1 VPTQQRLPTQRDRS
15 AGGGSTLEGTLERI
29 AFINEENAWSVVK
42 IAVPDRREPVTAVGN
57 LLGVKPGESL
67 HLSGR
72 WIHDKRFGEQ
82 FQVESFQTVVPATLA
97 GIERYLGSGLVHG
110 IGKVMA
116 ERLVARFG
124 LKTLE
129 VIDEHPQR
137 LTEVEGIGKVRSD
150 QIKRAWIEQRAI
162 KDVMVFL
169 HSHGVAMSHATKIY
183 KRYGE
188 KSIAAVRENP
198 YRLALDIFGIGFQT
212 ADEIAR
218 SLGVLATAPARCQA
232 GVLHVLRAL
241 ADEGHVAAP
250 RVDLIERTRALLEVD
265 GELVENALTPL
276 VEQQQ
281 IVIDARPGGEA
292 IYLDTLFVA
301 ERGIAELVDRLTRVR
316 ARPLE
321 IDVERAIA
329 WFEERQA
336 ITLAREQR
344 EAIALAVQRK
354 VLVITGGP
362 GTGKTTLINAIIQIL
377 EKKGRAVLLAAPT
390 GRAAK
395 RMAETTGHEAR
406 TLHRLLEFAP
416 KSNAFA
422 RGPTHPLETDMII
435 VDEASMLDTAMT
447 YSLLR
452 ALPAP
457 CQVVFVGDVDQLPSV
472 GPGSVLL
479 DFIRSGA
486 VAVVRLSRIFRQA
499 EESRIVV
506 NAHRVNQGEL
516 PLVSADDPSADF
528 FFIERQEPEEILA
541 TMKALLT
548 ERIPRKFGLHPT
560 RDIQVLTPMHKGLL
574 GAAAL
579 NQELQTLFN
588 PEGPSVVRGT
598 RLFRTGDKVMQV
610 RNDYDL
616 DVFNGD
622 VGHVAAIDSDERTVT
637 VLFDGRHVVYDEGQ
651 LDELTLAYA
660 CSIHKSQGS
669 EFPCVVL
676 PLHTQHFVMLKRNL
690 LYTAM
695 TRGRRL
701 VVIVGSKRALTTAV
715 RSSDTVTRFTGLAS
729 RLARLHGGEPIGP
742 ARHEGA

>member
-1 VPTQQRLPTQRDRS
+1 VPTQQGLPIQRDRS
-15 AGGGSTLEGTLERI
+15 AGGASTLEGTLERI

-42 IAVPDRREPVTAVGN
+42 IAVADRKEPVTAVGN
-57 LLGVKPGESL
+57 LLGVKPGESVKL
-67 HLSGR
+67 TGQ
-72 WIHDKRFGEQ
+72 WIQDKRFGEQ
-82 FQVESFQTVVPATLA
+82 FKVESFLTVVPATLQ

-124 LKTLE
+124 LKTLDI
-129 VIDEHPQR
+129 IDQSPER
-137 LTEVEGIGKVRSD
+137 LTEVEGIGRVRSD
-150 QIKRAWIEQRAI
+150 QIRRAWVEQRAI

-188 KSIAAVRENP
+188 RSIAVVRENP

-218 SLGVLATAPARCQA
+218 SLGVEPTAPSRCQA
-232 GVLHVLRAL
+232 GLLHVLRAL

-250 RVDLIERTRALLEVD
+250 RVDLIERARALLEVD
-265 GELVENALTPL
+265 EALIEAAVAPL
-276 VEQQQ
+276 VEREQVVVESQ
-281 IVIDARPGGEA
+281 PKGEA
-292 IYLDTLFVA
+292 IYLHPLYVA
-301 ERGIAELVDRLTRVR
+301 ECGIAELSARLLRVR
-316 ARPLE
+316 ARPIE
-321 IDVERAIA
+321 IDVERALT
-329 WFEERQA
+329 WFEERQQIA
-336 ITLAREQR
+336 LASEQR
-344 EAIALAVQRK
+344 QAIALAVQK
-354 VLVITGGP
+354 KMLVITGGP

-377 EKKGRAVLLAAPT
+377 EKKGRAILLAAPT

-406 TLHRLLEFAP
+406 TLHRLLEFTP
-416 KSNAFA
+416 KSNTFA
-422 RGPTHPLETDMII
+422 RGPSHPLEADVVI

-447 YSLLR
+447 YNLLR

-457 CQVVFVGDVDQLPSV
+457 CQVILVGDVDQLPSV

-479 DFIRSGA
+479 DFIRSEA
-486 VAVVRLSRIFRQA
+486 VPVVRLSRIFRQA

-516 PLVSADDPSADF
+516 PLVSTEDPEADF
-528 FFIERQEPEEILA
+528 FFIERQEPEDVLS
-541 TMKALLT
+541 TMKSLLT

-579 NQELQTLFN
+579 NQELQLLFN
-588 PEGPSVVRGT
+588 PEGPSVVRGN
-598 RLFRTGDKVMQV
+598 RLFRVGDKVMQV

-622 VGHVAAIDSDERTVT
+622 VGHVAAIDGEERTVT
-637 VLFDGRHVVYDEGQ
+637 VVFDGRNVVYEEAQ

-669 EFPCVVL
+669 EFPCVIL

-695 TRGRRL
+695 TRGRKL
-701 VVIVGSKRALTTAV
+701 VVIVGSKRALSTAV
-715 RSSDTVTRFTGLAS
+715 SSSDTVTRFTGLS
-729 RLARLHGGEPIGP
+729 RRLASMAGT
-742 ARHEGA
+742 AKD

>member
-1 VPTQQRLPTQRDRS
+1 VPTQQRLPMQRDRS
-15 AGGGSTLEGTLERI
+15 AGGASTLEGTLDRI

-42 IAVPDRREPVTAVGN
+42 ITVEGRRDQVTAVGN
-57 LLGVKPGESL
+57 LLGVKPGENL
-67 HLSGR
+67 HLTGR

-82 FQVESFQTVVPATLA
+82 FQVEAFRTIVPATLA

-129 VIDEHPQR
+129 VIDEHPER
-137 LTEVEGIGKVRSD
+137 LTEVEGIGRVRTE
-150 QIKRAWIEQRAI
+150 QIRRAWVEQRAI

-218 SLGVLATAPARCQA
+218 SLGVEPTAPARCQA

-241 ADEGHVAAP
+241 SDEGHVAAP
-250 RVDLIERTRALLEVD
+250 RVDLVERVRSLLEVD
-265 GELVENALTPL
+265 EHLVQNALAPL
-276 VEQQQ
+276 VEGEQ
-281 IVIDARPGGEA
+281 IVIEPRPEGEA
-292 IYLDTLFVA
+292 IYLQPLYVA
-301 ERGIAELVDRLTRVR
+301 ERGIAELVERLMRVH

-321 IDVERAIA
+321 IDVGRAIT
-329 WFEERQA
+329 WFEERQR
-336 ITLAREQR
+336 ITLAGEQR
-344 EAIALAVQRK
+344 EALALAVERK

-406 TLHRLLEFAP
+406 TLHRMLEFTP

-422 RGPTHPLETDMII
+422 RGPSNPLDADVVV
-435 VDEASMLDTAMT
+435 VDEASMLDTSMT

-452 ALPAP
+452 ALRPQ

-479 DFIRSGA
+479 DLIRSAA

-499 EESRIVV
+499 EESRIIV

-516 PLVSADDPSADF
+516 PLASADDPSADF

-588 PEGPSVVRGT
+588 AEGPSVVRGT
-598 RLFRTGDKVMQV
+598 RLFRVGDKVMQV

-622 VGHVAAIDSDERTVT
+622 VGYVSSIDGEERTLTAV
-637 VLFDGRHVVYDEGQ
+637 FDGRQVVYDEAQ
-651 LDELTLAYA
+651 LDELALAYA

-701 VVIVGSKRALTTAV
+701 VVVVGSKRALSTAV
-715 RSSDTVTRFTGLAS
+715 HNADTVTRFTGLAR
-729 RLARLHGGEPIGP
+729 RLARLGSAPP
-742 ARHEGA
+742 S

>member
-1 VPTQQRLPTQRDRS
+1 VPTQQRLPAQRDRS
-15 AGGGSTLEGTLERI
+15 AREASTLEGTLERI

-57 LLGVKPGESL
+57 LLGVKPGENL
-67 HLSGR
+67 QLTGR
-72 WIHDKRFGEQ
+72 WIQDKRFGEQ

-129 VIDEHPQR
+129 IIDTHPER
-137 LTEVEGIGKVRSD
+137 LTEVEGIGRVRSE
-150 QIKRAWIEQRAI
+150 QIQRAWIEQRAI

-183 KRYGE
+183 KRYGD
-188 KSIAAVRENP
+188 KAIAAVRENP
-198 YRLALDIFGIGFQT
+198 YRLAADIFGIGFQT

-218 SLGVLATAPARCQA
+218 NLGVAPGAPARCQA
-232 GVLHVLRAL
+232 GVLHVLRSL

-250 RVDLIERTRALLEVD
+250 RADLVERARALLEVD
-265 GELVENALTPL
+265 EDLVQAALGPL
-276 VEQQQ
+276 VEREQ
-281 IVIDARPGGEA
+281 IVIEQVPDGQAVYLEA
-292 IYLDTLFVA
+292 LHIA
-301 ERGIAELVDRLTRVR
+301 ERGIAELLERLMR
-316 ARPLE
+316 ARAKPLE
-321 IDVERAIA
+321 IDIGRAVA
-329 WFEERQA
+329 WFEERQQ
-336 ITLAREQR
+336 ITLAPEQR
-344 EAIALAVQRK
+344 EAIALSAHRK
-354 VLVITGGP
+354 ALVITGGP
-362 GTGKTTLINAIIQIL
+362 GTGKTTLINAILQIL
-377 EKKGRAVLLAAPT
+377 EKKGRSTLLAAPT

-406 TLHRLLEFAP
+406 TLHRMLEFTP

-422 RGPTHPLETDMII
+422 RGPSHPLDADLVI
-435 VDEASMLDTAMT
+435 VDEASMLDTVMM

-452 ALPAP
+452 ALPP
-457 CQVVFVGDVDQLPSV
+457 HCQIVLVGDVDQLPSV

-479 DFIRSGA
+479 DLIRSGA
-486 VAVVRLSRIFRQA
+486 LPVVRLSHIFRQA
-499 EESRIVV
+499 EQSRIVV

-516 PLVSADDPSADF
+516 PLSSADDPNADF
-528 FFIERQEPEEILA
+528 FFIERQEPEDVLV

-579 NQELQTLFN
+579 NQELQALFN
-588 PEGPSVVRGT
+588 PEGPSIVRGT
-598 RLFRTGDKVMQV
+598 RIFRVGDKVMQV
-610 RNDYDL
+610 KNDYDL

-622 VGHVAAIDSDERTVT
+622 VGHVATIDTEARTVT
-637 VLFDGRHVVYDEGQ
+637 VVFDGRHVVYDEGQ
-651 LDELTLAYA
+651 VDELALAYA

-695 TRGRRL
+695 TRARRL
-701 VVIVGSKRALTTAV
+701 VVIVGSKRALSTAV
-715 RSSDTVTRFTGLAS
+715 SSADTVTRFTGLAR
-729 RLARLHGGEPIGP
+729 RLSAQR
-742 ARHEGA
+742 AAV

>member
-1 VPTQQRLPTQRDRS
+1 MQRDRS
-15 AGGGSTLEGTLERI
+15 AGGGAALEGTLERI

-42 IAVPDRREPVTAVGN
+42 IAVEGRREPVTAVGN
-57 LLGVKPGESL
+57 LLGVKPGENL

-82 FQVESFQTVVPATLA
+82 FQVESFHTAVPATLA

-116 ERLVARFG
+116 ERLVTRFG

-129 VIDEHPQR
+129 IIDEHPER
-137 LTEVEGIGKVRSD
+137 LTEVDGIGRVRSE
-150 QIKRAWIEQRAI
+150 QIKRAWVEQRAI

-183 KRYGE
+183 KRYGD
-188 KSIAAVRENP
+188 KAIAAVRENP
-198 YRLALDIFGIGFQT
+198 YRLAFDIFGIGFQT
-212 ADEIAR
+212 ADEIAQR
-218 SLGVLATAPARCQA
+218 LGVERTAPARCQA

-241 ADEGHVAAP
+241 SDEGHVAAP
-250 RVDLIERTRALLEVD
+250 RVDLVERARALLEVD
-265 GELVENALTPL
+265 GELVENAFAPL
-276 VEQQQ
+276 VEREQ
-281 IVIDARPGGEA
+281 IVVEPRPEGEA
-292 IYLDTLFVA
+292 IYLEPLFVA
-301 ERGIAELVDRLTRVR
+301 ERGIAELLERLVRAR

-321 IDVERAIA
+321 IDVDRAIA
-329 WFEERQA
+329 WFEERQT
-336 ITLAREQR
+336 ITLAQEQR

-395 RMAETTGHEAR
+395 RMTETTGHEAR
-406 TLHRLLEFAP
+406 TLHRLLEFTP
-416 KSNAFA
+416 KSNTFA
-422 RGPTHPLETDMII
+422 RGPSHPLEGDMVI
-435 VDEASMLDTAMT
+435 VDEASMLDTSMT

-452 ALPAP
+452 ALPP
-457 CQVVFVGDVDQLPSV
+457 QSQIVFVGDVDQLPSV

-479 DFIRSGA
+479 DLIRSGA
-486 VAVVRLSRIFRQA
+486 IAVVRLSRIFRQA

-516 PLVSADDPSADF
+516 PIFSADDPSADF
-528 FFIERQEPEEILA
+528 FFIERQEPEDILV

-579 NQELQTLFN
+579 NQELQSLFN
-588 PEGPSVVRGT
+588 PDGPSVVRGT
-598 RLFRTGDKVMQV
+598 RLFRVGDKVMQV

-622 VGHVAAIDSDERTVT
+622 VGYVAGIDAEERTLTAV
-637 VLFDGRHVVYDEGQ
+637 FDGRHVVYDEGQ
-651 LDELTLAYA
+651 LDELALAYA

-701 VVIVGSKRALTTAV
+701 VVIVGSKRALQTAV
-715 RSSDTVTRFTGLAS
+715 NSSDTVTRFTGLAR
-729 RLARLHGGEPIGP
+729 RLSAMHRARTK
-742 ARHEGA
+742 

>member
-1 VPTQQRLPTQRDRS
+1 VPTEQRLLLQRDRS
-15 AGGGSTLEGTLERI
+15 ADGIATLEGTLERI

-42 IAVPDRREPVTAVGN
+42 ITVPDRREPVTAVGN
-57 LLGVKPGESL
+57 LLGVKPGENVQL
-67 HLSGR
+67 KGR
-72 WIHDKRFGEQ
+72 WIQDKRFGEQ
-82 FQVESFQTVVPATLA
+82 FKVESFQTVVPATLE

-129 VIDEHPQR
+129 IIDEHPQR
-137 LTEVEGIGKVRSD
+137 LTEVEGIGRVRSE
-150 QIKRAWIEQRAI
+150 QIRRAWIEQRAI

-188 KSIAAVRENP
+188 KAIAAVRENP

-212 ADEIAR
+212 ADEIAQR
-218 SLGVLATAPARCQA
+218 LGVERTAPSRCQA
-232 GVLHVLRAL
+232 GMLHVLRAA

-250 RVDLIERTRALLEVD
+250 REELIERVRTLLEVD
-265 GELVENALTPL
+265 EDLVRAAVAPL
-276 VEQQQ
+276 AEREQ
-281 IVIDARPGGEA
+281 IVVEKHEGGES
-292 IYLDTLFVA
+292 IYLEPLFVA
-301 ERGIAELVDRLTRVR
+301 ERGIADLLERQLKTPVR
-316 ARPLE
+316 PIQ
-321 IDVERAIA
+321 IDMARAIA
-329 WFEERQA
+329 WFEEQRKM
-336 ITLAREQR
+336 TLENEQR
-344 EAIALAVQRK
+344 EAIALAVREK

-362 GTGKTTLINAIIQIL
+362 GTGKTTLINAVIQIL

-406 TLHRLLEFAP
+406 TLHRLLEFTP

-422 RGPTHPLETDMII
+422 RGPSHPLEGDLVI

-447 YSLLR
+447 YALLR
-452 ALPAP
+452 ALPAT
-457 CQVVFVGDVDQLPSV
+457 CQIVFVGDVDQLPSV

-479 DFIRSGA
+479 DLIRSRA
-486 VAVVRLSRIFRQA
+486 VPMVRLSRIFRQA

-516 PLVSADDPSADF
+516 PVLGAEDPASDF
-528 FFIERQEPEEILA
+528 FFIERQEPEEVLA
-541 TMKALLT
+541 TIKTLLT

-574 GAAAL
+574 GAATL
-579 NQELQTLFN
+579 NQELQMLFN
-588 PEGPSVVRGT
+588 PDGPSVVRGT
-598 RLFRTGDKVMQV
+598 RTFRVGDKVMQV

-622 VGHVAAIDSDERTVT
+622 VGHVAAIDNEERTMT
-637 VLFDGRHVVYDEGQ
+637 VMFDSRAVVYDEGQ
-651 LDELTLAYA
+651 LDELALAYA

-695 TRGRRL
+695 TRGRKL
-701 VVIVGSKRALTTAV
+701 VVIVGSKRALSTAV
-715 RSSDTVTRFTGLAS
+715 SSADTVTRVTGLAR
-729 RLARLHGGEPIGP
+729 RLERLIARGD
-742 ARHEGA
+742 RV

>member
-1 VPTQQRLPTQRDRS
+1 MQRDRS
-15 AGGGSTLEGTLERI
+15 AGGPSTLEGTLERI

-42 IAVPDRREPVTAVGN
+42 IAVEGRREPVTAVGN

-67 HLSGR
+67 HLTGR
-72 WIHDKRFGEQ
+72 WMQDKRFGEQ
-82 FQVESFQTVVPATLA
+82 FQVESFRTVVPATLA

-129 VIDEHPQR
+129 IIDEHPER
-137 LTEVEGIGKVRSD
+137 LTEVEGIGRVRSE
-150 QIKRAWIEQRAI
+150 QIRRAWIEQRAI

-169 HSHGVAMSHATKIY
+169 HSHGVSMSHATKIY
-183 KRYGE
+183 KRYGD
-188 KSIAAVRENP
+188 KAIGAVRENP

-218 SLGVLATAPARCQA
+218 NLGVEASAPERCQA

-250 RVDLIERTRALLEVD
+250 RPD
-265 GELVENALTPL
+265 LVERARTLLDVDADL
-276 VEQQQ
+276 VERAIAPLADREQ
-281 IVIDARPGGEA
+281 IVVERWPEGEA
-292 IYLDTLFVA
+292 VYLEQLYVA
-301 ERGIAELVDRLTRVR
+301 ERSIAELLQRIMR
-316 ARPLE
+316 ARSKPLA

-329 WFEERQA
+329 WFEERQG
-336 ITLAREQR
+336 ITLAHEQR
-344 EAIALAVQRK
+344 QAIALAVQHK
-354 VLVITGGP
+354 ALVITGGP

-377 EKKGRAVLLAAPT
+377 EKKGRIALLAAPT

-406 TLHRLLEFAP
+406 TLHRLLEFTP

-422 RGPTHPLETDMII
+422 RGPSHPLEADLVI
-435 VDEASMLDTAMT
+435 VDEASMLDTVMT
-447 YSLLR
+447 FSLLR
-452 ALPAP
+452 ALPP
-457 CQVVFVGDVDQLPSV
+457 HCQIVFVGDVDQLPSV

-479 DFIRSGA
+479 DLIRSGA
-486 VAVVRLSRIFRQA
+486 LSVVRLSHIFRQA
-499 EESRIVV
+499 EQSRIVV

-516 PLVSADDPSADF
+516 PLASADDPKADF
-528 FFIERQEPEEILA
+528 FFIERHEPEDVLA
-541 TMKALLT
+541 TMKTLLA

-574 GAAAL
+574 GAATL

-588 PEGPSVVRGT
+588 PEGQSVVRGT
-598 RLFRTGDKVMQV
+598 RLFRAGDKVMQV

-622 VGHVAAIDSDERTVT
+622 VGHIAAIDGEERTVT
-637 VLFDGRHVVYDEGQ
+637 VVFDGRNVVYDEGQ
-651 LDELTLAYA
+651 LDELALAYA

-669 EFPCVVL
+669 EFPCVVI

-695 TRGRRL
+695 TRARRL
-701 VVIVGSKRALTTAV
+701 VVIVGSKRALSTAV
-715 RSSDTVTRFTGLAS
+715 KSADTVTRFTGLAR
-729 RLARLHGGEPIGP
+729 RLSAAHGRELLRG
-742 ARHEGA
+742 

>member
-1 VPTQQRLPTQRDRS
+1 MQRDRS
-15 AGGGSTLEGTLERI
+15 AGGATTLEGTLDRI

-42 IAVPDRREPVTAVGN
+42 IAVADRKEPVTAVGN
-57 LLGVKPGESL
+57 LLGVKPGESVML
-67 HLSGR
+67 TGQ
-72 WIHDKRFGEQ
+72 WIQDKRFGEQ
-82 FQVESFQTVVPATLA
+82 FKVESFLTVVPATLQ

-124 LKTLE
+124 LKTLDI
-129 VIDEHPQR
+129 IDRSPER
-137 LTEVEGIGKVRSD
+137 LTEVEGIGRVRSD
-150 QIKRAWIEQRAI
+150 QIRRAWVEQRAI

-169 HSHGVAMSHATKIY
+169 HTHGVAMSHATKIY

-188 KSIAAVRENP
+188 RSIAVVRENP

-218 SLGVLATAPARCQA
+218 SLGVEPTAPSRCQA
-232 GVLHVLRAL
+232 GLLHVLRAL

-265 GELVENALTPL
+265 EALIEAAVAPL
-276 VEQQQ
+276 VEREQVVVESQP
-281 IVIDARPGGEA
+281 AGEA
-292 IYLDTLFVA
+292 IYLDPLYVA
-301 ERGIAELVDRLTRVR
+301 ECGIAELSARLLRVR
-316 ARPLE
+316 ARPIE
-321 IDVERAIA
+321 IDVDRALT
-329 WFEERQA
+329 WFEERQQIA
-336 ITLAREQR
+336 LASEQR
-344 EAIALAVQRK
+344 QAIALAVQK
-354 VLVITGGP
+354 KMLVITGGP

-377 EKKGRAVLLAAPT
+377 EKKGRSILLAAPT

-406 TLHRLLEFAP
+406 TLHRLLEFTP
-416 KSNAFA
+416 KSNTFA
-422 RGPTHPLETDMII
+422 RGPSHPLEADVVI

-457 CQVVFVGDVDQLPSV
+457 CQVILVGDVDQLPSV

-479 DFIRSGA
+479 DFIRSEA
-486 VAVVRLSRIFRQA
+486 VPVVRLSRIFRQA

-516 PLVSADDPSADF
+516 PLVSTEDPEADF
-528 FFIERQEPEEILA
+528 FFIERQEPEDVLS
-541 TMKALLT
+541 TMKSLLT

-579 NQELQTLFN
+579 NQELQMLFN
-588 PEGPSVVRGT
+588 PEGPSVVRGN
-598 RLFRTGDKVMQV
+598 RLFRVGDKVMQV

-622 VGHVAAIDSDERTVT
+622 VGHVAAIDGEERTVT
-637 VLFDGRHVVYDEGQ
+637 VVFDGRNVVYEEGQ

-669 EFPCVVL
+669 EFPCVIL

-695 TRGRRL
+695 TRGRKL
-701 VVIVGSKRALTTAV
+701 CVIVGSKRALSTAV
-715 RSSDTVTRFTGLAS
+715 SSSDTVARFTGLS
-729 RLARLHGGEPIGP
+729 RRLARIAGT
-742 ARHEGA
+742 AQD

>member
-1 VPTQQRLPTQRDRS
+1 VPTEQRLLLQRDRS
-15 AGGGSTLEGTLERI
+15 ADGIATLEGTLDRI

-57 LLGVKPGESL
+57 LLGVKPGENVQL
-67 HLSGR
+67 KGR
-72 WIHDKRFGEQ
+72 WIQDKRFGEQ
-82 FQVESFQTVVPATLA
+82 FKVESFQTVVPATLE

-129 VIDEHPQR
+129 IIDEQPQR
-137 LTEVEGIGKVRSD
+137 LTEVEGIGRVRSE
-150 QIKRAWIEQRAI
+150 QIRRAWIEQRAI

-188 KSIAAVRENP
+188 KAIAAVRENP

-212 ADEIAR
+212 ADEIAQR
-218 SLGVLATAPARCQA
+218 LGVERTAPSRCQA
-232 GVLHVLRAL
+232 GMLHVLRAA

-250 RVDLIERTRALLEVD
+250 REELIGRVRTLLEVD
-265 GELVENALTPL
+265 EDLVRGAVGPL
-276 VEQQQ
+276 AEREQ
-281 IVIDARPGGEA
+281 IVVEKHEGGES
-292 IYLDTLFVA
+292 IYLEPLFVA
-301 ERGIAELVDRLTRVR
+301 ERGIADLLERQLKTPVR
-316 ARPLE
+316 PIQ
-321 IDVERAIA
+321 IDMARAIA
-329 WFEERQA
+329 WFEEQRKM
-336 ITLAREQR
+336 TLENEQR
-344 EAIALAVQRK
+344 EAIALAVREK

-362 GTGKTTLINAIIQIL
+362 GTGKTTLINAVIQIL

-406 TLHRLLEFAP
+406 TLHRLLEFTP
-416 KSNAFA
+416 KSNTFA
-422 RGPTHPLETDMII
+422 RGPSHPLEGDLVI

-447 YSLLR
+447 YALLR
-452 ALPAP
+452 ALPAT
-457 CQVVFVGDVDQLPSV
+457 CQIVFVGDVDQLPSV

-479 DFIRSGA
+479 DLIRSRA
-486 VAVVRLSRIFRQA
+486 VPMVRLSRIFRQA

-516 PLVSADDPSADF
+516 PVLGAEDPASDF
-528 FFIERQEPEEILA
+528 FFIERQEPEEVLA
-541 TMKALLT
+541 TIKTLLT

-574 GAAAL
+574 GAATL
-579 NQELQTLFN
+579 NQELQMLFN
-588 PEGPSVVRGT
+588 PDGPSVVRGT
-598 RLFRTGDKVMQV
+598 RTFRVGDKVMQV

-622 VGHVAAIDSDERTVT
+622 VGHVEAIDNEERTMT
-637 VLFDGRHVVYDEGQ
+637 VMFDSRAVIYDEGQ
-651 LDELTLAYA
+651 LDELALAYA

-701 VVIVGSKRALTTAV
+701 VVIVGSKRALSTAV
-715 RSSDTVTRFTGLAS
+715 SNADTVTRVTGLAR
-729 RLARLHGGEPIGP
+729 RLERLIARGD
-742 ARHEGA
+742 RV

>member
-1 VPTQQRLPTQRDRS
+1 MQRDRS
-15 AGGGSTLEGTLERI
+15 AGAASTLEGTLERI

-42 IAVPDRREPVTAVGN
+42 ITVPDRREPVTAVGN
-57 LLGVKPGESL
+57 LLGVKPGENL

-129 VIDEHPQR
+129 VIDEHPER
-137 LTEVEGIGKVRSD
+137 LTEVEGIGRVRSE
-150 QIKRAWIEQRAI
+150 QIQRAWIEQRAI

-188 KSIAAVRENP
+188 RAIAAVRENP

-218 SLGVLATAPARCQA
+218 SLGIEPTAPARCQA

-241 ADEGHVAAP
+241 SDEGHVAAP
-250 RVDLIERTRALLEVD
+250 RVDLVERVRALLEVD
-265 GELVENALTPL
+265 GELVEQAILPL
-276 VEQQQ
+276 VEREQ
-281 IVIDARPGGEA
+281 IVVEPTPEGEA
-292 IYLDTLFVA
+292 IYLEPLHVA
-301 ERGIAELVDRLTRVR
+301 ERGIAELLDRLTRTR
-316 ARPLE
+316 ARPIE
-321 IDVERAIA
+321 VDIDRAVA
-329 WFEERQA
+329 WFEERHA
-336 ITLAREQR
+336 IVLAPEQR
-344 EAIALAVQRK
+344 EALGLAVKRK
-354 VLVITGGP
+354 VLVLTGGP

-377 EKKGRAVLLAAPT
+377 EKKGRHVLLAAPT

-406 TLHRLLEFAP
+406 TLHRLLEFTP

-422 RGPTHPLETDMII
+422 RGPAHPLEADMVI

-452 ALPAP
+452 ALPPP
-457 CQVVFVGDVDQLPSV
+457 CQIVLVGDVDQLPSV
-472 GPGSVLL
+472 GPGSVLSDL
-479 DFIRSGA
+479 IRSGA
-486 VAVVRLSRIFRQA
+486 VPVVRLSRIFRQA
-499 EESRIVV
+499 EESRIIV

-516 PLVSADDPSADF
+516 PLASADDPSADF
-528 FFIERQEPEEILA
+528 FFIERQEPEEILV

-579 NQELQTLFN
+579 NQELQALFN

-598 RLFRTGDKVMQV
+598 RLFRVGDKVMQV

-622 VGHVAAIDSDERTVT
+622 VGHVAAIEPEERTMT
-637 VLFDGRHVVYDEGQ
+637 VVFDGRQVAYDEGQ
-651 LDELTLAYA
+651 LDELVLAYA

-701 VVIVGSKRALTTAV
+701 VVIVGSKRALSTAV
-715 RSSDTVTRFTGLAS
+715 HSADTLTRFTGLAR
-729 RLARLHGGEPIGP
+729 RLSLWRGADAR
-742 ARHEGA
+742 

>member
-1 VPTQQRLPTQRDRS
+1 MQRDRS
-15 AGGGSTLEGTLERI
+15 AGGASSLDGTLERI

-42 IAVPDRREPVTAVGN
+42 VAVEGRREPVTAVGN

-82 FQVESFQTVVPATLA
+82 FQVESFHTVVPATLA

-129 VIDEHPQR
+129 IIDEHPER
-137 LTEVEGIGKVRSD
+137 LTEVEGIGRVRSE
-150 QIKRAWIEQRAI
+150 QIRRAWVEQRAI

-188 KSIAAVRENP
+188 RAIAAVRENP

-212 ADEIAR
+212 ADEIAQ
-218 SLGVLATAPARCQA
+218 SLGVEPTAPARCQA

-241 ADEGHVAAP
+241 SDEGHVAAP
-250 RVDLIERTRALLEVD
+250 RIDLVERARTLLEVD
-265 GELVENALTPL
+265 VDLVEQALSPL
-276 VEQQQ
+276 VEREQ
-281 IVIDARPGGEA
+281 IVIEPRSEGEA
-292 IYLDTLFVA
+292 IYLEPLYIA
-301 ERGIAELVDRLTRVR
+301 ERGIAELLQRLTRAR

-329 WFEERQA
+329 WFEERQH

-377 EKKGRAVLLAAPT
+377 EKKGRSVLLAAPT

-406 TLHRLLEFAP
+406 TLHRLLEFTP

-422 RGPTHPLETDMII
+422 RGPSHPLEGDVLI

-452 ALPAP
+452 ALPP
-457 CQVVFVGDVDQLPSV
+457 QCQVVFVGDVDQLPSV

-479 DFIRSGA
+479 DLIRSGSLS
-486 VAVVRLSRIFRQA
+486 VVRLSRIFRQA
-499 EESRIVV
+499 EESRIIV

-516 PLVSADDPSADF
+516 PLATADDPNADF

-579 NQELQTLFN
+579 NQELQALFN

-598 RLFRTGDKVMQV
+598 RLFRVADKVMQV

-622 VGHVAAIDSDERTVT
+622 VGHVAAIDTEERTLT
-637 VLFDGRHVVYDEGQ
+637 AIFDGRHVVYDEGQ
-651 LDELTLAYA
+651 LDELVLAYA

-701 VVIVGSKRALTTAV
+701 VVIVGSKRALQTAV
-715 RSSDTVTRFTGLAS
+715 NSSDTVTRFTGLAR
-729 RLARLHGGEPIGP
+729 RLSTLLGAGP
-742 ARHEGA
+742 Q

>member
-1 VPTQQRLPTQRDRS
+1 MPTQQRLPTQRDRS
-15 AGGGSTLEGTLERI
+15 AGGASTLDGTLERI

-42 IAVPDRREPVTAVGN
+42 IAVEGRRDPVTAVGN
-57 LLGVKPGESL
+57 LLGVKPGESV
-67 HLSGR
+67 HLAGR

-82 FQVESFQTVVPATLA
+82 FQVESFQTIVPATLT

-129 VIDEHPQR
+129 IIDEHPER
-137 LTEVEGIGKVRSD
+137 LTEVEGIGRVRSD
-150 QIKRAWIEQRAI
+150 QIRKAWIEQRAI

-183 KRYGE
+183 KRYGD
-188 KSIAAVRENP
+188 KAIAAVRENP

-218 SLGVLATAPARCQA
+218 SLGVEPTAPARCQA
-232 GVLHVLRAL
+232 GMLHVLRAL
-241 ADEGHVAAP
+241 SDEGHVAAP
-250 RVDLIERTRALLEVD
+250 RPDLVERVRALLEVD
-265 GELVENALTPL
+265 SDLVEQAFAPL
-276 VEQQQ
+276 VERDQ
-281 IVIDARPGGEA
+281 IVIEPRPEGEA
-292 IYLDTLFVA
+292 IYLQPLFVA
-301 ERGIAELVDRLTRVR
+301 ERGIAELIERLLKAR
-316 ARPLE
+316 AKPLE
-321 IDVERAIA
+321 IDVERAIT
-329 WFEERQA
+329 WFEERQT
-336 ITLAREQR
+336 ITLASEQR
-344 EAIALAVQRK
+344 QAIALAVQRK
-354 VLVITGGP
+354 MLIITGGP

-395 RMAETTGHEAR
+395 RMSETTGHEAR
-406 TLHRLLEFAP
+406 TLHRLLEFTP

-422 RGPTHPLETDMII
+422 RGPSNPLEGDIVI

-452 ALPAP
+452 ALPP
-457 CQVVFVGDVDQLPSV
+457 QSQLILVGDVDQLPSV
-472 GPGSVLL
+472 GPGSVLSDL
-479 DFIRSGA
+479 IRSGA
-486 VAVVRLSRIFRQA
+486 LAVVRLSRIFRQA

-516 PLVSADDPSADF
+516 PVISADDPKADF
-528 FFIERQEPEEILA
+528 FFIERQEPEEILV

-574 GAAAL
+574 GAATL
-579 NQELQTLFN
+579 NQELQMLFN

-598 RLFRTGDKVMQV
+598 RLFRVGDKIMQV

-622 VGHVAAIDSDERTVT
+622 VGHVAAIDSEERTLTAV
-637 VLFDGRHVVYDEGQ
+637 FDGRQVVYDEGQ
-651 LDELTLAYA
+651 LDELALAYA

-701 VVIVGSKRALTTAV
+701 VVIVGSKRALSTAV
-715 RSSDTVTRFTGLAS
+715 NSSESVTRFTGLARRLS
-729 RLARLHGGEPIGP
+729 RVANVGT
-742 ARHEGA
+742 A

>member
-1 VPTQQRLPTQRDRS
+1 MQRDRS
-15 AGGGSTLEGTLERI
+15 AGGASTLEGTLDRI

-42 IAVPDRREPVTAVGN
+42 ITVEGRRDQVTAVGN
-57 LLGVKPGESL
+57 LLGVKPGENL
-67 HLSGR
+67 HLTGR

-82 FQVESFQTVVPATLA
+82 FQVEAFRTIVPATLA

-129 VIDEHPQR
+129 VIDEHPER
-137 LTEVEGIGKVRSD
+137 LTEVEGIGRVRTE
-150 QIKRAWIEQRAI
+150 QIRRAWVEQRAI

-218 SLGVLATAPARCQA
+218 SLGVEPTAPARCQA

-241 ADEGHVAAP
+241 SDEGHVAAP
-250 RVDLIERTRALLEVD
+250 RVDLVERVRSLLEVD
-265 GELVENALTPL
+265 EHLVQNALAPL
-276 VEQQQ
+276 VEGEQ
-281 IVIDARPGGEA
+281 IVIEPRPEGEA
-292 IYLDTLFVA
+292 IYLQPLYVA
-301 ERGIAELVDRLTRVR
+301 ERGIAELVERLMRVH

-321 IDVERAIA
+321 IDVGRAIT
-329 WFEERQA
+329 WFEERQR
-336 ITLAREQR
+336 ITLAGEQR
-344 EAIALAVQRK
+344 EALALAVERK

-406 TLHRLLEFAP
+406 TLHRMLEFTP

-422 RGPTHPLETDMII
+422 RGPSNPLDADVVV
-435 VDEASMLDTAMT
+435 VDEASMLDTSMT

-452 ALPAP
+452 ALRPQ

-479 DFIRSGA
+479 DLIRSAA

-499 EESRIVV
+499 EESRIIV

-516 PLVSADDPSADF
+516 PLASADDPSADF

-588 PEGPSVVRGT
+588 AEGPSVVRGT
-598 RLFRTGDKVMQV
+598 RLFRVGDKVMQV

-622 VGHVAAIDSDERTVT
+622 VGYVSSIDGEERTLTAV
-637 VLFDGRHVVYDEGQ
+637 FDGRHVVYDEAQ
-651 LDELTLAYA
+651 LDELALAYA

-701 VVIVGSKRALTTAV
+701 VVVVGSKRALSTAV
-715 RSSDTVTRFTGLAS
+715 HNADTVTRFTGLAR
-729 RLARLHGGEPIGP
+729 RLARLGSAPP
-742 ARHEGA
+742 S

>member
-1 VPTQQRLPTQRDRS
+1 MPTQQRLPLQRDRS
-15 AGGGSTLEGTLERI
+15 AGGASTLEGTLERI

-42 IAVPDRREPVTAVGN
+42 IAVQGRPEPVTAVGN

-72 WIHDKRFGEQ
+72 WIQDKRFGEQ

-129 VIDEHPQR
+129 IIDEHPER
-137 LTEVEGIGKVRSD
+137 LTEVEGIGRVRSD
-150 QIKRAWIEQRAI
+150 QIRRAWIEQRAI

-183 KRYGE
+183 KRYGD
-188 KSIAAVRENP
+188 KAIAAVRENP

-218 SLGVLATAPARCQA
+218 SLGVAPSAPARCQA

-241 ADEGHVAAP
+241 ADEGHVGAP
-250 RVDLIERTRALLEVD
+250 RADVIERARTLLEVD
-265 GELVENALTPL
+265 ADLVEAALDPL
-276 VEQQQ
+276 AQREQ
-281 IVIDARPGGEA
+281 IVIEPWPDGQAV
-292 IYLDTLFVA
+292 YLEHLCVA
-301 ERGIAELVDRLTRVR
+301 ERGIAELLERLMR
-316 ARPLE
+316 ARAKPLE
-321 IDVERAIA
+321 VDVERAIA
-329 WFEERQA
+329 WFEERQG

-344 EAIALAVQRK
+344 EAIALTVHRK
-354 VLVITGGP
+354 ALVITGGP

-377 EKKGRAVLLAAPT
+377 EKKGRNVLLAAPT

-406 TLHRLLEFAP
+406 TLHRLLEFTP

-422 RGPTHPLETDMII
+422 RGPSHPLDADLVV
-435 VDEASMLDTAMT
+435 VDEASMLDTVMT

-452 ALPAP
+452 ALPPHA
-457 CQVVFVGDVDQLPSV
+457 QIVLVGDVDQLPSV

-479 DFIRSGA
+479 DLIRSGA
-486 VAVVRLSRIFRQA
+486 LPVVRLSHIFRQA

-516 PLVSADDPSADF
+516 PFASADDPNADF
-528 FFIERQEPEEILA
+528 FFIERQEPEDILV

-579 NQELQTLFN
+579 NQELQALFN

-598 RLFRTGDKVMQV
+598 RLFRAGDKVMQV

-622 VGHVAAIDSDERTVT
+622 VGHVVAIDGEARTVT
-637 VLFDGRHVVYDEGQ
+637 VVFDGRNVVYDEGQ

-701 VVIVGSKRALTTAV
+701 VVVVGSKRALSTAV
-715 RSSDTVTRFTGLAS
+715 NSSDTVTRYTGLARRIS
-729 RLARLHGGEPIGP
+729 TAMGVRP
-742 ARHEGA
+742 

>member
-1 VPTQQRLPTQRDRS
+1 
-15 AGGGSTLEGTLERI
+15 
-29 AFINEENAWSVVK
+29 
-42 IAVPDRREPVTAVGN
+42 
-57 LLGVKPGESL
+57 
-67 HLSGR
+67 
-72 WIHDKRFGEQ
+72 
-82 FQVESFQTVVPATLA
+82 
-97 GIERYLGSGLVHG
+97 
-110 IGKVMA
+110 
-116 ERLVARFG
+116 
-124 LKTLE
+124 
-129 VIDEHPQR
+129 
-137 LTEVEGIGKVRSD
+137 LTEVEGIGRVRSD
-150 QIKRAWIEQRAI
+150 QIRKAWIEQRAI

-183 KRYGE
+183 KRYGD
-188 KSIAAVRENP
+188 KAIAAVRENP

-218 SLGVLATAPARCQA
+218 SLGVEPTAPARCQA

-241 ADEGHVAAP
+241 SDEGHVAAP
-250 RVDLIERTRALLEVD
+250 RPDLVERVRTLLEVD
-265 GELVENALTPL
+265 ADLVEQAFAPL
-276 VEQQQ
+276 VERDQ
-281 IVIDARPGGEA
+281 IVIEPRPAGEA
-292 IYLDTLFVA
+292 IYLEPLFVA
-301 ERGIAELVDRLTRVR
+301 ERGIAELVERLLR
-316 ARPLE
+316 ARAKPLE

-329 WFEERQA
+329 WFEERQT

-354 VLVITGGP
+354 MLVITGGP
-362 GTGKTTLINAIIQIL
+362 GTGKTTLINAVIQIL
-377 EKKGRAVLLAAPT
+377 QKKGRSVLLAAPT

-395 RMAETTGHEAR
+395 RMSETTGHEAR
-406 TLHRLLEFAP
+406 TLHRLLEFTP

-422 RGPTHPLETDMII
+422 RGPANPLEGDIVI
-435 VDEASMLDTAMT
+435 VDEASMLDTAMM

-452 ALPAP
+452 ALPP
-457 CQVVFVGDVDQLPSV
+457 QSQLVLVGDVDQLPSV
-472 GPGSVLL
+472 GPGSVLSDL
-479 DFIRSGA
+479 IRSGA
-486 VAVVRLSRIFRQA
+486 VSVVRLSRIFRQA

-516 PLVSADDPSADF
+516 PIFSADDPSADF
-528 FFIERQEPEEILA
+528 FFIERPEPEDILS

-598 RLFRTGDKVMQV
+598 RLFRVGDKIMQV

-622 VGHVAAIDSDERTVT
+622 VGYVAGIDSEERTLTAV
-637 VLFDGRHVVYDEGQ
+637 FDGRQVVYDEGQ
-651 LDELTLAYA
+651 LDELALAYA

-701 VVIVGSKRALTTAV
+701 VVIVGSKRALSTAV
-715 RSSDTVTRFTGLAS
+715 NSSDTVTRFTGLARRLS
-729 RLARLHGGEPIGP
+729 RLAPT
-742 ARHEGA
+742 A

>member
-1 VPTQQRLPTQRDRS
+1 VPTQQGLPLQRDRS
-15 AGGGSTLEGTLERI
+15 AGGATTLEGTLDRI

-42 IAVPDRREPVTAVGN
+42 IAVADRKEPVTAVGN
-57 LLGVKPGESL
+57 LLGVKPGESVML
-67 HLSGR
+67 TGQ
-72 WIHDKRFGEQ
+72 WIQDKRFGEQ
-82 FQVESFQTVVPATLA
+82 FKVESFLTVVPATLQ

-124 LKTLE
+124 LKTLDI
-129 VIDEHPQR
+129 IDRSPER
-137 LTEVEGIGKVRSD
+137 LTEVEGIGRVRSD
-150 QIKRAWIEQRAI
+150 QIRRAWVEQRAI

-169 HSHGVAMSHATKIY
+169 HTHGVAMSHATKIY

-188 KSIAAVRENP
+188 RSIAVVRENP

-218 SLGVLATAPARCQA
+218 SLGVEPTAPSRCQA
-232 GVLHVLRAL
+232 GLLHVLRAL

-265 GELVENALTPL
+265 EALIEAAVAPL
-276 VEQQQ
+276 VEREQVVVESQP
-281 IVIDARPGGEA
+281 AGEA
-292 IYLDTLFVA
+292 IYLDPLYVA
-301 ERGIAELVDRLTRVR
+301 ECGIAELSARLLRVR
-316 ARPLE
+316 ARPIE
-321 IDVERAIA
+321 IDVDRALT
-329 WFEERQA
+329 WFEERQQIA
-336 ITLAREQR
+336 LASEQR
-344 EAIALAVQRK
+344 QAIALAVQK
-354 VLVITGGP
+354 KMLVITGGP

-377 EKKGRAVLLAAPT
+377 EKKGRSILLAAPT

-406 TLHRLLEFAP
+406 TLHRLLEFTP
-416 KSNAFA
+416 KSNTFA
-422 RGPTHPLETDMII
+422 RGPSHPLEADVVI

-457 CQVVFVGDVDQLPSV
+457 CQVILVGDVDQLPSV

-479 DFIRSGA
+479 DFIRSEA
-486 VAVVRLSRIFRQA
+486 VPVVRLSRIFRQA

-516 PLVSADDPSADF
+516 PLVSTEDPEADF
-528 FFIERQEPEEILA
+528 FFIERQEPEDVLS
-541 TMKALLT
+541 TMKSLLT

-579 NQELQTLFN
+579 NQELQMLFN
-588 PEGPSVVRGT
+588 PEGPSVVRGN
-598 RLFRTGDKVMQV
+598 RLFRVGDKVMQV

-622 VGHVAAIDSDERTVT
+622 VGHVAAIDGEERTVT
-637 VLFDGRHVVYDEGQ
+637 VVFDGRNVVYEEGQ

-669 EFPCVVL
+669 EFPCVIL

-695 TRGRRL
+695 TRGRKL
-701 VVIVGSKRALTTAV
+701 CVIVGSKRALSTAV
-715 RSSDTVTRFTGLAS
+715 SSSDTVARFTGLS
-729 RLARLHGGEPIGP
+729 RRLARIAGT
-742 ARHEGA
+742 AQD

>member
-1 VPTQQRLPTQRDRS
+1 MQRDRS
-15 AGGGSTLEGTLERI
+15 AGEASTLEGTLERI

-42 IAVPDRREPVTAVGN
+42 IAVQGFPEPVTAVGN

-67 HLSGR
+67 HLTGR
-72 WIHDKRFGEQ
+72 WTTDKRFGEQ
-82 FQVESFQTVVPATLA
+82 FKVESFQTVVPATLA

-124 LKTLE
+124 LKTLQI
-129 VIDEHPQR
+129 IDEHPQR
-137 LTEVEGIGKVRSD
+137 LTEVEGIGRVRSE
-150 QIKRAWIEQRAI
+150 QIRRAWIEQRAI

-183 KRYGE
+183 KRYGD
-188 KSIAAVRENP
+188 KAIAAVRENP

-218 SLGVLATAPARCQA
+218 SLGVLPNAPARCEA

-250 RVDLIERTRALLEVD
+250 RAEVIERSRTLLEVD
-265 GELVENALTPL
+265 ADLVQGALGPL
-276 VEQQQ
+276 AQREQ
-281 IVIDARPGGEA
+281 IVIEPWSDGEA
-292 IYLDTLFVA
+292 VYLQPLYMA
-301 ERGIAELVDRLTRVR
+301 ERGIAELLERLMR
-316 ARPLE
+316 ARAKPLQ

-329 WFEERQA
+329 WFEERHH
-336 ITLAREQR
+336 ITLAPEQR
-344 EAIALAVQRK
+344 AAIERSAHQKA
-354 VLVITGGP
+354 LVITGGP

-377 EKKGRAVLLAAPT
+377 EKKGKSVLLAAPT

-395 RMAETTGHEAR
+395 RLQETTGHEAR
-406 TLHRLLEFAP
+406 TLHRLLEFTP
-416 KSNAFA
+416 KSNTFA
-422 RGPTHPLETDMII
+422 RGPSHPLEADLVI
-435 VDEASMLDTAMT
+435 VDEASMLDTVMT
-447 YSLLR
+447 YNLLR
-452 ALPAP
+452 ALPPAS
-457 CQVVFVGDVDQLPSV
+457 QIVLVGDVDQLPSV

-479 DFIRSGA
+479 DLIRSGA
-486 VAVVRLSRIFRQA
+486 LPVVRLSHIFRQA

-516 PLVSADDPSADF
+516 PLASADDPNADF
-528 FFIERQEPEEILA
+528 FFIERQEPEEILV

-548 ERIPRKFGLHPT
+548 ERIPRKFGFHPT

-579 NQELQTLFN
+579 NEELQALFN

-598 RLFRTGDKVMQV
+598 RVFRAGDKVMQV

-622 VGHVAAIDSDERTVT
+622 VGHVAAIDGEARTVT
-637 VLFDGRHVVYDEGQ
+637 VVFDGRNVVYDEGQ
-651 LDELTLAYA
+651 LDELVLAYA

-701 VVIVGSKRALTTAV
+701 VVVVGSRRALQTAV
-715 RSSDTVTRFTGLAS
+715 KNADTVTRFTGLGR
-729 RLARLHGGEPIGP
+729 RLSP
-742 ARHEGA
+742 AVAGRRPWS

>member
-1 VPTQQRLPTQRDRS
+1 VPTQQGLPLQRDRS
-15 AGGGSTLEGTLERI
+15 AGGASTLEGTLDRI

-42 IAVPDRREPVTAVGN
+42 IAVADRKEPVTAVGN
-57 LLGVKPGESL
+57 LLGVKPGESVKL
-67 HLSGR
+67 LGQ
-72 WIHDKRFGEQ
+72 WIKDKRFGEQ
-82 FQVESFQTVVPATLA
+82 FKVESFQTVVPATLQ

-124 LKTLE
+124 LKTLDI
-129 VIDEHPQR
+129 IDQSPER
-137 LTEVEGIGKVRSD
+137 LTEVEGIGRVRSD
-150 QIKRAWIEQRAI
+150 QIRRAWVEQRAI

-188 KSIAAVRENP
+188 RSIAVVRENP

-218 SLGVLATAPARCQA
+218 SLGVEPTAPSRCQA
-232 GVLHVLRAL
+232 GLLHVLRAL

-250 RVDLIERTRALLEVD
+250 RVDLLDRARALLEVD
-265 GELVENALTPL
+265 EALIEAAVAPLATREQVVVESQPA
-276 VEQQQ
+276 
-281 IVIDARPGGEA
+281 GEA
-292 IYLDTLFVA
+292 IYLHPLYVA
-301 ERGIAELVDRLTRVR
+301 ECGIAELSARLLRVR
-316 ARPLE
+316 ARPIE
-321 IDVERAIA
+321 IDIERALA
-329 WFEERQA
+329 WFEERQQ
-336 ITLAREQR
+336 IVLAGEQR
-344 EAIALAVQRK
+344 EAIALAVK
-354 VLVITGGP
+354 EKMLVITGGP
-362 GTGKTTLINAIIQIL
+362 GTGKTTLINAVIQIL
-377 EKKGRAVLLAAPT
+377 EKKGRAILLAAPT

-406 TLHRLLEFAP
+406 TLHRLLEFIP
-416 KSNAFA
+416 KSNTFA
-422 RGPTHPLETDMII
+422 RGPSHPLDADVVI

-457 CQVVFVGDVDQLPSV
+457 CQVILVGDVDQLPSV

-479 DFIRSGA
+479 DFIRSD
-486 VAVVRLSRIFRQA
+486 VVPVVRLSRIFRQA

-516 PLVSADDPSADF
+516 PLASTEDPDADF
-528 FFIERQEPEEILA
+528 FFIERQEPEDVLS
-541 TMKALLT
+541 TMKSLLT

-579 NQELQTLFN
+579 NQELQLLFN
-588 PEGPSVVRGT
+588 PDGPSVVRGN
-598 RLFRTGDKVMQV
+598 RLFRVGDKVMQV

-622 VGHVAAIDSDERTVT
+622 VGHVAAIDGEERTVT
-637 VLFDGRHVVYDEGQ
+637 VVFDGRSVVYEEGQ

-669 EFPCVVL
+669 EFPCVIL

-695 TRGRRL
+695 TRGRKL

-715 RSSDTVTRFTGLAS
+715 SSSDTVTRFTGLS
-729 RLARLHGGEPIGP
+729 RRLARIGST
-742 ARHEGA
+742 AND

>member
-15 AGGGSTLEGTLERI
+15 AGGASTLDGTLERI

-42 IAVPDRREPVTAVGN
+42 IAVEGRRDPVTAVGN
-57 LLGVKPGESL
+57 LLGVKPGESV
-67 HLSGR
+67 HLAGR

-82 FQVESFQTVVPATLA
+82 FQVESFQTIVPATLT

-129 VIDEHPQR
+129 IIDEHPER
-137 LTEVEGIGKVRSD
+137 LTEVEGIGRVRSD
-150 QIKRAWIEQRAI
+150 QIRKAWIEQRAI

-183 KRYGE
+183 KRYGD
-188 KSIAAVRENP
+188 KAIAAVRENP

-218 SLGVLATAPARCQA
+218 SLGVEPTAPARCQA
-232 GVLHVLRAL
+232 GMLHVLRAL
-241 ADEGHVAAP
+241 SDEGHVAAP
-250 RVDLIERTRALLEVD
+250 RPDLVERVRALLEVD
-265 GELVENALTPL
+265 SDLVEQAFAPL
-276 VEQQQ
+276 VERDQ
-281 IVIDARPGGEA
+281 IVIEPRPEGEA
-292 IYLDTLFVA
+292 IYLQPLFVA
-301 ERGIAELVDRLTRVR
+301 ERGIAELIERLLKAR
-316 ARPLE
+316 AKPLE
-321 IDVERAIA
+321 IDVERAIT
-329 WFEERQA
+329 WFEERQT
-336 ITLAREQR
+336 ITLASEQR
-344 EAIALAVQRK
+344 QAIALAVQRK
-354 VLVITGGP
+354 MLIITGGP

-395 RMAETTGHEAR
+395 RMSETTGHEAR
-406 TLHRLLEFAP
+406 TLHRLLEFTP

-422 RGPTHPLETDMII
+422 RGPSNPLEGDIVI

-452 ALPAP
+452 ALPP
-457 CQVVFVGDVDQLPSV
+457 QSQLILVGDVDQLPSV
-472 GPGSVLL
+472 GPGSVLSDL
-479 DFIRSGA
+479 IRSGA
-486 VAVVRLSRIFRQA
+486 LAVVRLSRIFRQA

-516 PLVSADDPSADF
+516 PVISADDPKADF
-528 FFIERQEPEEILA
+528 FFIERQEPEEILV

-574 GAAAL
+574 GAATL
-579 NQELQTLFN
+579 NQELQMLFN

-598 RLFRTGDKVMQV
+598 RLFRVGDKIMQV

-622 VGHVAAIDSDERTVT
+622 VGHVAAIDSEERTLTAV
-637 VLFDGRHVVYDEGQ
+637 FDGRQVVYDEGQ
-651 LDELTLAYA
+651 LDELALAYA

-701 VVIVGSKRALTTAV
+701 VVIVGSKRALSTAV
-715 RSSDTVTRFTGLAS
+715 NSSESVTRFTGLARRLS
-729 RLARLHGGEPIGP
+729 RVANVGT
-742 ARHEGA
+742 A

>member
-1 VPTQQRLPTQRDRS
+1 MPTQQRLPLQRDRS
-15 AGGGSTLEGTLERI
+15 AGGASTLEGTLERI

-42 IAVPDRREPVTAVGN
+42 IAVPGRPEQVTAVGN

-67 HLSGR
+67 HLTGR
-72 WIHDKRFGEQ
+72 WIQDKRFGEQ

-129 VIDEHPQR
+129 IIDEHPDR
-137 LTEVEGIGKVRSD
+137 LTEVEGIGRVRSD
-150 QIKRAWIEQRAI
+150 QIRRAWVEQRAI

-183 KRYGE
+183 KRYGD
-188 KSIAAVRENP
+188 KAIAAVRENP

-218 SLGVLATAPARCQA
+218 SLGVLPSAPARCQA

-250 RVDLIERTRALLEVD
+250 RPDVIERARSLLEVD
-265 GELVENALTPL
+265 SDLVEAALLPL
-276 VEQQQ
+276 AQREQ
-281 IVIDARPGGEA
+281 IVIEPWSQGEA
-292 IYLDTLFVA
+292 VYLEPLHVA
-301 ERGIAELVDRLTRVR
+301 ERGIAELLERLMR
-316 ARPLE
+316 ARAKPLE

-329 WFEERQA
+329 WFEERQS

-344 EAIALAVQRK
+344 DAIALAVHRK
-354 VLVITGGP
+354 ALVITGGP

-377 EKKGRAVLLAAPT
+377 EKKGRSMLLAAPT

-406 TLHRLLEFAP
+406 TLHRLLEFTP

-422 RGPTHPLETDMII
+422 RGPSHPLEADLVI
-435 VDEASMLDTAMT
+435 VDEASMLDTVMT

-452 ALPAP
+452 ALPP
-457 CQVVFVGDVDQLPSV
+457 HCQIVLVGDVDQLPSV

-479 DFIRSGA
+479 DLIRSGA
-486 VAVVRLSRIFRQA
+486 LPVVRLSHIFRQA
-499 EESRIVV
+499 EQSHIVV
-506 NAHRVNQGEL
+506 NAHRVNQGEV
-516 PLVSADDPSADF
+516 PFASADDPKADF
-528 FFIERQEPEEILA
+528 FFIERQEPEDILI

-579 NQELQTLFN
+579 NEELQALFN

-598 RLFRTGDKVMQV
+598 RIFRVGDKVMQV

-622 VGHVAAIDSDERTVT
+622 VGHVVAIDGEARTVT
-637 VLFDGRHVVYDEGQ
+637 VGFDGRNVVYEEGQ
-651 LDELTLAYA
+651 LDELALAYA

-676 PLHTQHFVMLKRNL
+676 PLHTQHYVMLKRNL

-701 VVIVGSKRALTTAV
+701 VVVVGSKRALATAV
-715 RSSDTVTRFTGLAS
+715 KNADTVTRFTGLS
-729 RLARLHGGEPIGP
+729 RRLSSALARDRPSL
-742 ARHEGA
+742 

>member
-1 VPTQQRLPTQRDRS
+1 VPTQQRLPVQRDRS
-15 AGGGSTLEGTLERI
+15 AREASTLEGTLERI

-57 LLGVKPGESL
+57 LLGVKPGENL
-67 HLSGR
+67 QLTGR
-72 WIHDKRFGEQ
+72 WIQDKRFGEQ

-129 VIDEHPQR
+129 VIDTHPER
-137 LTEVEGIGKVRSD
+137 LTEVEGIGRVRSE
-150 QIKRAWIEQRAI
+150 QIRRAWIEQRAI

-183 KRYGE
+183 KRYGD
-188 KSIAAVRENP
+188 KAIAAVRENP
-198 YRLALDIFGIGFQT
+198 YRLAADIFGIGFQT

-218 SLGVLATAPARCQA
+218 NLGVAPGAPARCQA
-232 GVLHVLRAL
+232 GVLHVLRSL

-250 RVDLIERTRALLEVD
+250 RADLVERARALLEVD
-265 GELVENALTPL
+265 EDLVQGALAPL
-276 VEQQQ
+276 VEREQ
-281 IVIDARPGGEA
+281 IVIEQVPDGQAVYLEA
-292 IYLDTLFVA
+292 LHIA
-301 ERGIAELVDRLTRVR
+301 ERGIAELLERLMR
-316 ARPLE
+316 ARAKPLE
-321 IDVERAIA
+321 IDIGRAVA
-329 WFEERQA
+329 WFEERQQ
-336 ITLAREQR
+336 ITLAPEQR
-344 EAIALAVQRK
+344 EAIALSAHRK
-354 VLVITGGP
+354 ALVITGGP
-362 GTGKTTLINAIIQIL
+362 GTGKTTLINAILQIL
-377 EKKGRAVLLAAPT
+377 EKKGRSTLLAAPT

-406 TLHRLLEFAP
+406 TLHRMLEFTP

-422 RGPTHPLETDMII
+422 RGPSHPLDADLVI
-435 VDEASMLDTAMT
+435 VDEASMLDTVMM

-452 ALPAP
+452 ALPP
-457 CQVVFVGDVDQLPSV
+457 HCQIVLVGDVDQLPSV

-479 DFIRSGA
+479 DLIRSGA
-486 VAVVRLSRIFRQA
+486 LPVVRLSHIFRQA
-499 EESRIVV
+499 EQSRIVV

-516 PLVSADDPSADF
+516 PLSSADDPNADF
-528 FFIERQEPEEILA
+528 FFIERQEPEDVLV

-579 NQELQTLFN
+579 NQELQALFN
-588 PEGPSVVRGT
+588 PEGPSIVRGT
-598 RLFRTGDKVMQV
+598 RVFRVGDKVMQV
-610 RNDYDL
+610 KNDYDL

-622 VGHVAAIDSDERTVT
+622 VGHVATIDTEARTVT
-637 VLFDGRHVVYDEGQ
+637 VVFDGRHVVYDEGQ
-651 LDELTLAYA
+651 LDELALAYA

-695 TRGRRL
+695 TRARRL
-701 VVIVGSKRALTTAV
+701 VVIVGSKRALSTAV
-715 RSSDTVTRFTGLAS
+715 SSADTVTRFTGLAR
-729 RLARLHGGEPIGP
+729 RLSVERAAL
-742 ARHEGA
+742 